1 MTHVVILFGTESG
14 NSELVAEDIAEELA
28 SAAEVDVVDMTD
40 FELDDFDTSNFYIV
54 VCSTHGD
61 GELPSGARPF
71 HVALEAESP
80 SLEGIRYAVFGLGD
94 SSYDT
99 YSHGS
104 EIIDEKLTELGA
116 TRVGVYGRHDASD
129 GSLANDPAVEWSKSL
144 VELF

>member
-1 MTHVVILFGTESG
+1 MSNVVILFGTESG
-14 NSELVAEDIAEELA
+14 NSELVAEDIAEDLS
-28 SAAEVDVVDMTD
+28 SAEVVDMSD
-40 FELDDFDTSNFYIV
+40 FELSDFDAENFYIV

-71 HVALEAESP
+71 FAALESEAP
-80 SLEGIRYAVFGLGD
+80 DLAGIRYSVFGLGD

-129 GSLANDPAVEWSKSL
+129 GSLANDPAVEWSKTL
-144 VELF
+144 MEFF

>member
-1 MTHVVILFGTESG
+1 MSNVVILFGTESG
-14 NSELVAEDIAEELA
+14 NSELVAEDIAEEL
-28 SAAEVDVVDMTD
+28 SSAEVIDMSD
-40 FELDDFDTSNFYIV
+40 FELSDFDAENFYIV

-71 HVALEAESP
+71 FAALESESP
-80 SLEGIRYAVFGLGD
+80 DLAGIRYSVFGLGD

-104 EIIDEKLTELGA
+104 EIIDEKLTVLGA

-129 GSLANDPAVEWSKSL
+129 GSLANDPAVEWSKTL
-144 VELF
+144 VEFF